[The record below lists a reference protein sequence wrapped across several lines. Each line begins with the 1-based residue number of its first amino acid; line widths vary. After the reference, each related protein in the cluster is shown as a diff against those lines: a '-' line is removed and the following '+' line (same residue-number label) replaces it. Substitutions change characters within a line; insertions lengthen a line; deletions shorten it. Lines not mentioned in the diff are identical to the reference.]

1 MHKWFFLLTS
11 TFMVLVASPTA
22 FAVDADEPFAVQA
35 CPAELKVKPG
45 GVVSLAFDYEVFKDH
60 FIYRDMSSVTVTDAG
75 GLALEDAVF
84 PKGYVKFDKVSETE
98 REIFEKGF
106 QVLVEGT
113 APEGLSGKRE
123 VKVEVKWQGCNK
135 PDNYCLFPET
145 REVTCSVVVQ
155 EEAPSASSE
164 VEAIAANVDAGSAE
178 GSTDANAE
186 ASADANAEAS
196 ADANA
201 EASADANAGD
211 TDTVGSETT
220 GDEQPA
226 AGAAPESEPEGVQ
239 PSNADSN
246 DEVVVA
252 CAGKAGSAG
261 AGATGIVSWVEGV
274 LEGGEGS
281 SFLAFLVL
289 VFLGGLASSLT
300 PCVYPMIPITISVIG
315 ASADQGKAKSFSLAV
330 AYVLGIAATYTV
342 LGLFAAYSGSL
353 FGGMMQN
360 PWVITG
366 VSCVFFALAAAM
378 FGFYEF
384 ALPSSLTTKA
394 SMVGGGGYGGAFIV
408 GTVAGVVAAPCT
420 GPVVALLLVKIAS
433 DYTMLQGVAIML
445 AFSLGLGQIFLVIGT
460 FAGMLGSL
468 PRSGTWMVEVKHL
481 FGVVMVGVG
490 IWYLGQ
496 ILSESVMFLLW
507 SGFLLIAAFELAGRM
522 AAFKGPRDM
531 RRVGAAAVL
540 LVAGSVWLVTPL
552 SDSTVSTVYAQEE
565 VAWGSDH
572 DAGASLS
579 STEGKPMIVD
589 FTADW
594 CAACKELEH
603 FTYTDQAVISCAA
616 EFVPVMIDGTEKTP
630 EFERLR
636 KKYKVVGLPAVYF
649 VCPKGEVVS
658 ELTLKGFEP
667 ADMFLR
673 KMNDALAACSS
684 EATDA
689 G

>member
-1 MHKWFFLLTS
+1 MRRLLILLVSAFT
-11 TFMVLVASPTA
+11 VLIASPAA
-22 FAVDADEPFAVQA
+22 FAVDADEPFAVVA
-35 CPAELKVKPG
+35 CPTAVTIEPG
-45 GVVSLAFDYEVFKDH
+45 GAVSLPFNYEVFKDH

-75 GLALEDAVF
+75 GLTLGEATF
-84 PKGYVKFDKVSETE
+84 PKGHIKFDKVSEAE
-98 REIFEKGF
+98 REIFEEGF
-106 QVLVEGT
+106 QVVLAGT

-135 PDNYCLFPET
+135 PENYCLFPET
-145 REVTCSVVVQ
+145 REIVCTVQVGGDAPSEAPAAAPTDAEDTVEGDAVAAADAPKAAPGVVV
-155 EEAPSASSE
+155 ASGAGSAG
-164 VEAIAANVDAGSAE
+164 AIAA
-178 GSTDANAE
+178 
-186 ASADANAEAS
+186 
-196 ADANA
+196 
-201 EASADANAGD
+201 
-211 TDTVGSETT
+211 
-220 GDEQPA
+220 
-226 AGAAPESEPEGVQ
+226 
-239 PSNADSN
+239 
-246 DEVVVA
+246 A
-252 CAGKAGSAG
+252 CAGTAGAAG
-261 AGATGIVSWVEGV
+261 AGATGIVAWVEGV
-274 LEGGEGS
+274 IAGGEGS
-281 SFLAFLVL
+281 SFLAFLAL

-330 AYVLGIAATYTV
+330 VYVLGIAATYTV
-342 LGLFAAYSGSL
+342 LGLMAAYSGSL

-360 PWVITG
+360 PWVVTG
-366 VSCVFFALAAAM
+366 VACVFFALAAAM

-394 SMVGGGGYGGAFIV
+394 STVGGGGYGGAFIV

-468 PRSGTWMVEVKHL
+468 PRSGTWMVEIKHV

-496 ILSESVMFLLW
+496 ILSADVMRLLW
-507 SGFLLIAAFELAGRM
+507 TGFVVLAAFELAGRI
-522 AAFKGPRDM
+522 AAFKGPRDL
-531 RRVGAAAVL
+531 RRVGAGAVL
-540 LVAGSVWLVTPL
+540 LIVGLAWALKPAPEI
-552 SDSTVSTVYAQEE
+552 STQLAHEAVS
-565 VAWGSDH
+565 WGSNH
-572 DAGASLS
+572 DAGASLA
-579 STEGKPMIVD
+579 TTAGKPMIVD

-603 FTYTDQAVISCAA
+603 FTYTDPAVVSCAA

-649 VCPKGEVVS
+649 VCPEGDVVS
-658 ELTLKGFEP
+658 DLTLKGFEP
-667 ADMFLR
+667 ADMFLS
-673 KMNDALAACSS
+673 KMNKALVACNS
-684 EATDA
+684 EADDA